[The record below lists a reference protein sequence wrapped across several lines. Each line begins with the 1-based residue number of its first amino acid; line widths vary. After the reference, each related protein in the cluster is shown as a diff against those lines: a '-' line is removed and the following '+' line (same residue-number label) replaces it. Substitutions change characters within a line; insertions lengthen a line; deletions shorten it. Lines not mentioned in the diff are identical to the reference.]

1 MPVTTGV
8 VLAAGASERMGRP
21 KLLLPYSDTT
31 ILGATIE
38 VVEASRLDHV
48 IIVTGFGG
56 ETIEASVEARRSLIV
71 TNPDY
76 RRGNMSSLL
85 AAVDSGPESD
95 AFVLIPGDQPTMR
108 TSVLNDMVALWQ
120 AETPWAAVT
129 DYRDRSGHPML
140 LSADAVEE
148 TRPFVGE
155 KVLGRLLLDTDDERV
170 VRLDAPFDAPR
181 DVNTPED
188 YEKLL
193 GE

>member
-1 MPVTTGV
+1 
-8 VLAAGASERMGRP
+8 
-21 KLLLPYSDTT
+21 
-31 ILGATIE
+31 
-38 VVEASRLDHV
+38 V

-56 ETIEASVEARRSLIV
+56 ETIEASVEARRSLVV

-76 RRGNMSSLL
+76 RRGNMSSLFT
-85 AAVDSGPESD
+85 AVESGPEAD
-95 AFVLIPGDQPTMR
+95 AFVLVPGDQPTMR

-120 AETPWAAVT
+120 DEAPWGAVT

-148 TRPFVGE
+148 LRPLAGE
-155 KVLGRLLLDTDDERV
+155 KVLGRLFLDTGDDRV
-170 VRLDAPFDAPR
+170 VRLHVPFDAPR

-188 YEKLL
+188 YEELL